1 MDKLTSNPKRLFLI
15 DSLGAFLTAF
25 LLGVILTRYEAYFGM
40 PGKVLYPLSIL
51 AFVFCLY
58 SMGCY
63 FWVRSHW
70 RPFLK
75 AIALANLTY
84 CLLTTGLVVSLYQ
97 SLTILGILYFSGEL
111 IVIGV
116 LTYIELSAVSKKTS
130 SAP

>member
-1 MDKLTSNPKRLFLI
+1 MNKLTSNPQRLFLI

-25 LLGVILTRYEAYFGM
+25 LLGVILTRFEAYFGM
-40 PGKVLYPLSIL
+40 PGKVLYALSTL
-51 AFVFCLY
+51 AVVFGLY

-63 FWVRSHW
+63 FWVRSRW

-75 AIALANLTY
+75 AIALANLVY
-84 CLLTTGLVVSLYQ
+84 CSLTIALVISLYE
-97 SLTILGILYFSGEL
+97 SLTILGVLYFSGEL

>member
-1 MDKLTSNPKRLFLI
+1 MDNLTSNPKRLFLI

-51 AFVFCLY
+51 ACVFGLY

-84 CLLTTGLVVSLYQ
+84 CLLTTGLVVSFYQ
-97 SLTILGILYFSGEL
+97 SLTILGILYFSGEM
-111 IVIGV
+111 IVVGV
-116 LTYIELSAVSKKTS
+116 LIYIELFAVYKNKSES
-130 SAP
+130 

>member
-1 MDKLTSNPKRLFLI
+1 MDNLTSNPKKLFQI

-25 LLGVILTRYEAYFGM
+25 LLGVILTRYEAHFGM

-51 AFVFCLY
+51 ACVFGVY

-75 AIALANLTY
+75 AIALANLVY
-84 CLLTTGLVVSLYQ
+84 CLLTIGLVVSLYPL
-97 SLTILGILYFSGEL
+97 LTILGILYFSGEL
-111 IVIGV
+111 IVMSV

>member
-1 MDKLTSNPKRLFLI
+1 MDKLTSQPKSLFLI

-25 LLGVILTRYEAYFGM
+25 LLGVILTSYEVYFGM
-40 PGKVLYPLSIL
+40 PARVLYPLSAL
-51 AFVFCLY
+51 ACVFGLY

-75 AIALANLTY
+75 AIALANLAY
-84 CLLTTGLVVSLYQ
+84 CLLTTGLVFLFYQ

-111 IVIGV
+111 IVISV
-116 LTYIELSAVSKKTS
+116 LIYIELSAVSKKTR
-130 SAP
+130 SAS